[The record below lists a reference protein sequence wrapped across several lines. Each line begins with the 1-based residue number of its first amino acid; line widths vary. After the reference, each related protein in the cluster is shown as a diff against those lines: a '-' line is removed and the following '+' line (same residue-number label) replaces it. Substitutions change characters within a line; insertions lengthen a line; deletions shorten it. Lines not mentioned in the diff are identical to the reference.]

1 MMATDIALLER
12 LMSYTKTVKSH
23 VLTYQTMNASWVW
36 RAVGNRKGSILYSQH
51 AVTKRQHWKTQPI
64 QKTTKSLQINSRH

>member
-23 VLTYQTMNASWVW
+23 VLTYQTMNAS
-36 RAVGNRKGSILYSQH
+36 
-51 AVTKRQHWKTQPI
+51 
-64 QKTTKSLQINSRH
+64 